1 MRSWLFVLA
10 FLMGLPVPGH
20 GVRAADGPAPV
31 DLELVLAVDVSMSMD
46 EDEQRLQRDGYANA
60 FRDPAVIE
68 AIRAGPQGRIAVAYL
83 EWAGYGETRLLVEW
97 TLIDGAES
105 AAAFADTLE
114 KKPYSRIRRTS
125 ISGGLQAAAKLFG
138 QTYQGLRRAI
148 DVSGD
153 GANNEG
159 PLVAPVRDEIVAKGV
174 TINGL
179 PLALKRSPWSP
190 FDMIDLDA
198 YYEDC
203 VIGGPGSF
211 VIPVRE
217 ISEFHKAVRDKLI
230 LEIAN
235 LVPPPR
241 LVPVAAKVRPP
252 CDIGERQTERWR
264 GGN

>member
-1 MRSWLFVLA
+1 MRPWVFVLG
-10 FLMGLPVPGH
+10 FLMSLPLS
-20 GVRAADGPAPV
+20 VRAADEPAPV
-31 DLELVLAVDVSMSMD
+31 DLELVLAVDVSLSMD
-46 EDEQRLQRDGYANA
+46 EDEQRLQRDGYADA

-68 AIRAGPQGRIAVAYL
+68 AIRSGPQGRIAVAYL
-83 EWAGYGETRLLVEW
+83 EWAGYGETKLLIEW
-97 TLIDGAES
+97 TLIDSPES
-105 AAAFADTLE
+105 AAAFAEVLE
-114 KKPYSRIRRTS
+114 KKPYTRVRRTS

-138 QTYQGLRRAI
+138 QGYRGARRTI

-190 FDMIDLDA
+190 FDMIDLDL

-217 ISEFHKAVRDKLI
+217 ITEFHKAVRDKLI

-235 LVPPPR
+235 LAPPPR
-241 LVPVAAKVRPP
+241 LIPATAKTRPP
-252 CDIGERQTERWR
+252 CDIGERQWERWMR
-264 GGN
+264 GGYQ

>member
-1 MRSWLFVLA
+1 MTVCRLA
-10 FLMGLPVPGH
+10 LALLAGLLLARP
-20 GVRAADGPAPV
+20 AAAGELVPV
-31 DLELVLAVDVSMSMD
+31 DLELVLAVDVSLSMD
-46 EDEQRLQRDGYANA
+46 EDEQRLQREGYADA

-68 AIRAGPQGRIAVAYL
+68 AIRTGPQGRIAVAYL
-83 EWAGYGETRLLVEW
+83 EWAGYGETKLLIEW
-97 TLIDGAES
+97 TLIDSPES
-105 AAAFADTLE
+105 AAAFAEVLE
-114 KKPYSRIRRTS
+114 KKPYTRVRRTS

-138 QTYQGLRRAI
+138 QGYRGARRTI

-153 GANNEG
+153 GANNDG
-159 PLVAPVRDEIVAKGV
+159 PLVVPVRDQVLAQGI

-190 FDMIDLDA
+190 WDMPDLDL

-217 ISEFHKAVRDKLI
+217 ITEFRKAVRDKLI
-230 LEIAN
+230 LEIAH
-235 LVPPPR
+235 LAPPPR
-241 LVPVAAKVRPP
+241 LIPATAKTRPP

-264 GGN
+264 SGN